1 MMLRIVQNDALGNT
15 TNLASTLNNVVAR
28 ELTIARLRQRNG
40 HINERQVLNDIKPQD
55 FASLDYRCKMDL
67 Q

>member
-1 MMLRIVQNDALGNT
+1 MLRIVQNDALGNT
-15 TNLASTLNNVVAR
+15 TSLASTLNNVVAR

-40 HINERQVLNDIKPQD
+40 HINERRVLNDIKPQD
-55 FASLDYRCKMDL
+55 FASLDCICKMDL